1 MMHHPQRFVD
11 VILPLPLPGKFTYS
25 VPEEIN
31 DELQPGVRVIVQF
44 GKKKFYSALVHRIH
58 NEEPSGYEIK
68 SIETVLDSQPVVHPE
83 LFEFWEWI
91 ASYYHCSLGE
101 VMKAALPSG
110 LKLESETRVIFN
122 PEYEEDENELSSRE
136 RLLLTFLRNRKISSV
151 SDLNR
156 SDEKG
161 NAYSVIK
168 SLLNRGAIS
177 VEESLR
183 SGYKPRTEIFIRLA
197 EEYSGES
204 RLTQLLDDLSRAPK
218 QQELLMRFLE
228 FTRFGSKESIGE
240 LSRKHLIE
248 KAGTTTAT
256 LNSLVKKGVFE
267 LSEKRIDRISQYDG
281 NIREGFAL
289 SPAQEK
295 AYVEIQQNLEEKQVT
310 LLHGVTSSGKTEIY
324 IRLIE
329 KYIQENKQV
338 LYLLP
343 EIALTTQIVQRL
355 KLVFGSR
362 AGIYHSR
369 FNDAERVEI
378 WNKVLNFDP
387 DSDENQYQVII
398 GARSSVF
405 LPFRFP
411 GLIIVDEEHENSF
424 KQFDPAPRYHARDAA
439 IVLSHLTGARVLLGT
454 ATPAIESYYN
464 ALSGKYG
471 LVELLERFQQ
481 IELPKILTADLR
493 DAYKRKQMRGHFTP
507 LLFDEIEKALEANQQ
522 VILFQNRRGFAPFIE
537 CKNCGWVP
545 KCKHCDVSLTYHKH
559 NNSLVCHYCGYTM
572 GFPTSCQSCGNDEI
586 NTKGFGTEKIEDEV
600 SLIFPEACVA
610 RMDLDTTRARKSFEK
625 IIQDYDSGKIDILI
639 GTQMVTKGLDFQNVS
654 VVGILNADNL
664 LNYPDFR
671 AYERSYQLMAQ
682 VSGRAGRKY
691 RQGKV
696 IIQTSEPDHHIIQQV
711 IENDYLGMYKG
722 QLAERKHF
730 KYPPY
735 YRLIGLVL
743 KHRDKREV
751 ERIANQLAGMLKRS
765 FRSRVLGPED
775 PVINRIQN
783 WYIKQFWLKIE
794 REISIVSA
802 KNKLQEILD
811 EAKNQPGNSGVQIN
825 IDVDPL

>member
-1 MMHHPQRFVD
+1 MIHHAQRFVD

-25 VPEEIN
+25 VPEEMN
-31 DELQPGVRVIVQF
+31 GELQPGVRVIVQF

-58 NEEPSGYEIK
+58 NDEPTGYEIK
-68 SIETVLDSQPVVHPE
+68 SVETILDKQPVVHPE

-122 PEYEEDENELSSRE
+122 PEYETDKDELSSRE
-136 RLLLTFLRNRKISSV
+136 HLLLTFLRNRKISSV

-156 SDEKG
+156 ADQKG

-183 SGYKPRTEIFIRLA
+183 SGYKPRTETYVRLA

-204 RLTQLLDDLSRAPK
+204 QLTELVDDLSRAPK

-228 FTRFGSKESIGE
+228 YTRFGSVEALEEYNKK
-240 LSRKHLIE
+240 LLLK
-248 KAGTTTAT
+248 KVGTTTAT
-256 LNSLVKKGVFE
+256 LNTLIQKGIFE
-267 LSEKRIDRISQYDG
+267 SVERRVDRISQYAG
-281 NIREGFAL
+281 NIRDGFEL
-289 SPAQEK
+289 SLAQEK
-295 AYVEIQQNLEEKQVT
+295 AYTEIEQHLEDKQVT
-310 LLHGVTSSGKTEIY
+310 LLHGITSSGKTEIY

-329 KYIQENKQV
+329 KYIQEKKQV

-355 KLVFGSR
+355 NQVFGDK

-378 WNKVLNFDP
+378 WNKVLNFNP
-387 DSDENQYQVII
+387 ESDENQYQVII

-411 GLIIVDEEHENSF
+411 GLIIVDEEHENSY

-439 IVLSHLTGARVLLGT
+439 IVLSHLTGAKVLLGT

-464 ALSGKYG
+464 ALTGKYG
-471 LVELLERFQQ
+471 LVELSERFQQ

-507 LLFDEIEKALEANQQ
+507 LLFEEIEKALEAKEQ

-537 CKNCGWVP
+537 CKTCGWVP

-559 NNSLVCHYCGYTM
+559 NNSLVCHYCGYTLHH
-572 GFPTSCQSCGNDEI
+572 PSNCQACGSAEI
-586 NTKGFGTEKIEDEV
+586 TTKGFGTEKIEDEV
-600 SLIFPEACVA
+600 SLIFPDARIA

-625 IIQDYDSGKIDILI
+625 IIHDYDSGKIDILI

-654 VVGILNADNL
+654 IVGILNADNL

-682 VSGRAGRKY
+682 VSGRAGRKR

-711 IENDYLGMYKG
+711 IENDYTGMYKG

-743 KHRDKREV
+743 KHRDKREL
-751 ERIANQLAGMLKRS
+751 ERIANQLGSMLRRS
-765 FRSRVLGPED
+765 FRNRVLGPED
-775 PVINRIQN
+775 PVINRIQT

-794 REISIVSA
+794 RDISIVSA
-802 KNKLQEILD
+802 KKKLQEILD
-811 EAKNQPGNSGVQIN
+811 EAKTQPGNSGVQIN
-825 IDVDPL
+825 IDVDPM

>member
-1 MMHHPQRFVD
+1 MIHHPQRFVD

-25 VPEEIN
+25 VPDEMN
-31 DELQPGVRVIVQF
+31 GELQPGLRVIVQF

-58 NEEPSGYEIK
+58 NDEPTGYEIK
-68 SIETVLDSQPVVHPE
+68 SVETVLDKQPVVHPE

-122 PEYEEDENELSSRE
+122 PEYETDKAELSSRE
-136 RLLLTFLRNRKISSV
+136 QLLLTFLRNRKISSV

-156 SDEKG
+156 ADQKG

-183 SGYKPRTEIFIRLA
+183 TGYKPRTETYVRLA
-197 EEYSGES
+197 EQYSGES
-204 RLTQLLDDLSRAPK
+204 QLTELVDDLSRAPK

-228 FTRFGSKESIGE
+228 YTRFGSSEALEEYNKK
-240 LSRKHLIE
+240 LLLK
-248 KAGTTTAT
+248 KVGTTTAT
-256 LNSLVKKGVFE
+256 LNTLIQKGIFE
-267 LSEKRIDRISQYDG
+267 PVERRVDRISQYAG
-281 NIREGFAL
+281 NIRDGFEL

-295 AYVEIQQNLEEKQVT
+295 AYAEIEQHLEDKQVT
-310 LLHGVTSSGKTEIY
+310 LLHGVTSSGKTEVY

-329 KYIQENKQV
+329 KYIQEKKQV

-355 KLVFGSR
+355 KQVFGDK

-387 DSDENQYQVII
+387 ESDENQYQVII

-411 GLIIVDEEHENSF
+411 GLIIVDEEHENSY

-439 IVLSHLTGARVLLGT
+439 IVLSHLTGAKVLLGT

-464 ALSGKYG
+464 ALTGKYG
-471 LVELLERFQQ
+471 LVELSERFQQ

-507 LLFDEIEKALEANQQ
+507 LLFEEIEKALEAKEQ

-537 CKNCGWVP
+537 CKTCGWVP

-559 NNSLVCHYCGYTM
+559 NNSLVCHYCGYTLHH
-572 GFPTSCQSCGNDEI
+572 PSNCQACGSAEI
-586 NTKGFGTEKIEDEV
+586 TTKGFGTEKIEDEV
-600 SLIFPEACVA
+600 SLIFPDARIA

-625 IIQDYDSGKIDILI
+625 IIHDYDSGKIDILI

-682 VSGRAGRKY
+682 VSGRAGRKR

-711 IENDYLGMYKG
+711 IENDYTGMYKG

-743 KHRDKREV
+743 KHRDKREL
-751 ERIANQLAGMLKRS
+751 ERIANQLGSMLRRS
-765 FRSRVLGPED
+765 FRNRVLGPED
-775 PVINRIQN
+775 PVINRIQS

-794 REISIVSA
+794 RDISIVSA
-802 KNKLQEILD
+802 KKKLQEILD

-825 IDVDPL
+825 IDVDPM

>member
-1 MMHHPQRFVD
+1 MIHHPQRFVD

-25 VPEEIN
+25 VPEEMN
-31 DELQPGVRVIVQF
+31 GELQPGVRVIVQF

-58 NEEPSGYEIK
+58 NDEPTGYEIK
-68 SIETVLDSQPVVHPE
+68 SVETILDKQPVVHPE

-122 PEYEEDENELSSRE
+122 PEYETDKDELSSRE
-136 RLLLTFLRNRKISSV
+136 NLLLTFLRNRKISSV

-156 SDEKG
+156 ADQKG

-183 SGYKPRTEIFIRLA
+183 PGYKPRTETYVRLA

-204 RLTQLLDDLSRAPK
+204 QLTELVDDLSRAPK

-228 FTRFGSKESIGE
+228 YTRFGSAEALEEYNKK
-240 LSRKHLIE
+240 LLLK
-248 KAGTTTAT
+248 KVGTTTAT
-256 LNSLVKKGVFE
+256 LNTLIQKGIFKPVE
-267 LSEKRIDRISQYDG
+267 RRVDRISQYAG
-281 NIREGFAL
+281 NIRDGFEL
-289 SPAQEK
+289 SLAQEK
-295 AYVEIQQNLEEKQVT
+295 AYAEIEQHLEDKQVT
-310 LLHGVTSSGKTEIY
+310 LLHGVTSSGKTEVY

-329 KYIQENKQV
+329 KYIQEKNQV

-355 KLVFGSR
+355 KQVFGDK

-387 DSDENQYQVII
+387 ESDENQYQVII

-411 GLIIVDEEHENSF
+411 GLIIVDEEHENSY

-439 IVLSHLTGARVLLGT
+439 IVLSHLTGAKVLLGT

-464 ALSGKYG
+464 ALTGKYG
-471 LVELLERFQQ
+471 LVELSERFQQ

-507 LLFDEIEKALEANQQ
+507 LLFEEIEKALEAKEQ

-537 CKNCGWVP
+537 CKTCGWVP

-559 NNSLVCHYCGYTM
+559 NNSLVCHYCGYTLHH
-572 GFPTSCQSCGNDEI
+572 PSNCQACGSAEI
-586 NTKGFGTEKIEDEV
+586 TTKGFGTEKIEDEV
-600 SLIFPEACVA
+600 SLIFPNARIA

-625 IIQDYDSGKIDILI
+625 IIHDYDSGKIDILI

-682 VSGRAGRKY
+682 VSGRAGRKH

-711 IENDYLGMYKG
+711 IENDYTGMYKG

-743 KHRDKREV
+743 KHRDKREL
-751 ERIANQLAGMLKRS
+751 ERIANQLGGMLRRS
-765 FRSRVLGPED
+765 FRNRVLGPED
-775 PVINRIQN
+775 PVINRIQT

-794 REISIVSA
+794 RDISIVSA
-802 KNKLQEILD
+802 KKKLQEILD
-811 EAKNQPGNSGVQIN
+811 EAKIQPGNSGVQIN
-825 IDVDPL
+825 IDVDPM

>member
-1 MMHHPQRFVD
+1 MTHPPQRFAD

-25 VPEEIN
+25 IPEEMQGGI
-31 DELQPGVRVIVQF
+31 EPGVRVIVQF
-44 GKKKFYSALVHRIH
+44 GKKKVYSALIHRIH
-58 NEEPSGYEIK
+58 NDEPTGYEIK
-68 SIETVLDSQPVVHPE
+68 AIESVLDQQPVVHPE
-83 LFEFWEWI
+83 LFGFWEWI

-122 PEYEEDENELSSRE
+122 PEYNKDEDSLSSRE
-136 RLLLTFLRNRKISSV
+136 DLLLTFLQNRKISSV

-156 SDEKG
+156 ADQKG

-183 SGYKPRTEIFIRLA
+183 SGYKPRTETYIRLA
-197 EEYSGES
+197 DSYSGEN
-204 RLTQLLDDLSRAPK
+204 RLTELIDDLSRAPK

-228 FTRFGSKESIGE
+228 YTRFGSEEAAVEYNKK
-240 LSRKHLIE
+240 LLLE
-248 KAGTTTAT
+248 KVGAT
-256 LNSLVKKGVFE
+256 SAPLNTLMKKGVFE
-267 LSEKRIDRISQYDG
+267 SVERRIDRLGPYRG
-281 NIREGFAL
+281 NIRKEFHL

-295 AYVEIQQNLEEKQVT
+295 AYTEIEQNLEEKPVT

-329 KYIQENKQV
+329 KTIRAKKQV

-355 KLVFGSR
+355 KQVFGDK

-369 FNDAERVEI
+369 FNDSERVEI

-387 DSDENQYQVII
+387 ESEENQYQVII

-411 GLIIVDEEHENSF
+411 GLIIVDEEHENSY

-464 ALSGKYG
+464 ALTGKYG
-471 LVELLERFQQ
+471 LVELSERYQQ
-481 IELPKILTADLR
+481 IELPGILTADLR
-493 DAYKRKQMRGHFTP
+493 DAYKRKQMRGHLTP
-507 LLFDEIEKALEANQQ
+507 LLFDEMEKALEAKEQ

-537 CKNCGWVP
+537 CKTCGWVP

-559 NNSLVCHYCGYTM
+559 NNSLVCHYCGYTLHH
-572 GFPTSCQSCGNDEI
+572 PTNCHACGSVEI
-586 NTKGFGTEKIEDEV
+586 TTKGFGTEKIEDEV
-600 SLIFPEACVA
+600 SLIFPEARIA
-610 RMDLDTTRARKSFEK
+610 RMDLDTTRAKRSFEK
-625 IIQDYDSGKIDILI
+625 IIHDYDSGKLDILI

-682 VSGRAGRKY
+682 VSGRAGRKH

-696 IIQTSEPDHHIIQQV
+696 IIQTSEPDHPIIQQV
-711 IENDYLGMYKG
+711 IANDYLGMYKG
-722 QLAERKHF
+722 QLAERRQF

-735 YRLIGLVL
+735 YRLIGIVL
-743 KHRDKREV
+743 KHRDKHEL
-751 ERIANQLAGMLKRS
+751 ERIARQLGSMLRQS
-765 FRSRVLGPED
+765 FGSRVLGPED

-794 REISIVSA
+794 RDISIVSA
-802 KNKLQEILD
+802 KKRMQEILNK
-811 EAKNQPGNSGVQIN
+811 AKNQPGNSGVQMN
-825 IDVDPL
+825 IDVDPM

>member
-1 MMHHPQRFVD
+1 MIHHPQRFVD

-25 VPEEIN
+25 VPEEMN
-31 DELQPGVRVIVQF
+31 GELQPGVRVIVQF

-58 NEEPSGYEIK
+58 NDEPTGYEIK
-68 SIETVLDSQPVVHPE
+68 SVETILDKHPVVHPE

-122 PEYEEDENELSSRE
+122 PEYETDKNELSSRE
-136 RLLLTFLRNRKISSV
+136 HLLLTFLRNRKISSV

-156 SDEKG
+156 ADQKG

-183 SGYKPRTEIFIRLA
+183 SGYKPRTETYVRLA
-197 EEYSGES
+197 EEYSGENQ
-204 RLTQLLDDLSRAPK
+204 LTELVDDLSRAPK

-228 FTRFGSKESIGE
+228 YTRFGSAEALNEYNKK
-240 LSRKHLIE
+240 LLLK
-248 KAGTTTAT
+248 KVGTTTAT
-256 LNSLVKKGVFE
+256 LNTLIQKGIFE
-267 LSEKRIDRISQYDG
+267 PVERRVDRISLYAG
-281 NIREGFAL
+281 NIRDGFEL

-295 AYVEIQQNLEEKQVT
+295 AYAEIEQHLEDKQVT
-310 LLHGVTSSGKTEIY
+310 LLHGVTSSGKTEVY

-329 KYIQENKQV
+329 KYIQEKKQV

-355 KLVFGSR
+355 KQVFGDK

-387 DSDENQYQVII
+387 ESDENQYQVII

-411 GLIIVDEEHENSF
+411 GLIIVDEEHENSY

-439 IVLSHLTGARVLLGT
+439 IVLSHLTGAKVLLGT

-464 ALSGKYG
+464 ALTGKYG
-471 LVELLERFQQ
+471 LVELSERFQQ

-507 LLFDEIEKALEANQQ
+507 LLFEEIEKALEAKEQ

-537 CKNCGWVP
+537 CKTCGWVP

-559 NNSLVCHYCGYTM
+559 NNSLVCHYCGYTLHH
-572 GFPTSCQSCGNDEI
+572 PSNCQACGSAEI
-586 NTKGFGTEKIEDEV
+586 TTKGFGTEKIEDEV
-600 SLIFPEACVA
+600 SLIFPDARIA

-625 IIQDYDSGKIDILI
+625 IIYDYDSGKIDILI

-682 VSGRAGRKY
+682 VSGRAGRKR

-711 IENDYLGMYKG
+711 IENDYTGMYKG

-743 KHRDKREV
+743 KHRDKREL
-751 ERIANQLAGMLKRS
+751 ERIANQLGSMLRRS
-765 FRSRVLGPED
+765 FRNRVLGPED
-775 PVINRIQN
+775 PVINRIQT

-794 REISIVSA
+794 RDISIVSA
-802 KNKLQEILD
+802 KKKLQEILD
-811 EAKNQPGNSGVQIN
+811 EAKTQPGNSGVQIN
-825 IDVDPL
+825 IDVDPM

>member
-1 MMHHPQRFVD
+1 MIHHPQRFVD

-25 VPEEIN
+25 VPEEMN
-31 DELQPGVRVIVQF
+31 GELQPGVRVIVQF
-44 GKKKFYSALVHRIH
+44 GKKKFYSALIHRIH

-68 SIETVLDSQPVVHPE
+68 SIETVLDKQPVVHPE

-122 PEYEEDENELSSRE
+122 PEFEEDKNDLSSRE
-136 RLLLTFLRNRKISSV
+136 RLILTFLRIRKISSV

-156 SDEKG
+156 ADEKG

-168 SLLNRGAIS
+168 SLLSRGAIS

-183 SGYKPRTEIFIRLA
+183 SGYKPRTETFVRLA
-197 EEYSGES
+197 EAYSGES
-204 RLTQLLDDLSRAPK
+204 RLTELVDDLSRAPK

-228 FTRFGSKESIGE
+228 YTRFGNEEAIPEYSKKR
-240 LSRKHLIE
+240 LLE
-248 KAGTTTAT
+248 KVGTTTAT
-256 LNSLVKKGVFE
+256 LNTLIKKGVFE
-267 LSEKRIDRISQYDG
+267 LAERRVDRLSQYAG
-281 NIREGFAL
+281 NIREGFEL
-289 SPAQEK
+289 SQAQEQ
-295 AYVEIQQNLEEKQVT
+295 AYAEIEQNLEEKQVT

-324 IRLIE
+324 IRLIK

-355 KLVFGSR
+355 KQVFGDK

-387 DSDENQYQVII
+387 ESDENQYQVII

-405 LPFRFP
+405 LPYRFP
-411 GLIIVDEEHENSF
+411 GLIIVDEEHENSY

-454 ATPAIESYYN
+454 ATPAIESYFN

-471 LVELLERFQQ
+471 LVELSERFKQ

-507 LLFDEIEKALEANQQ
+507 LLFEEIEKALEANEQ

-537 CKNCGWVP
+537 CKTCGWVP

-559 NNSLVCHYCGYTM
+559 NNSLVCHYCGYTIHH
-572 GFPTSCQSCGNDEI
+572 PTNCQACGSNEI

-600 SLIFPEACVA
+600 SLIFPEARIA

-625 IIQDYDSGKIDILI
+625 IIHDYDSGKIDILI

-711 IENDYLGMYKG
+711 IQNDYLGMYKG

-751 ERIANQLAGMLKRS
+751 ERIANQLASMLKRS

-802 KNKLQEILD
+802 KKKLQEILD
-811 EAKNQPGNSGVQIN
+811 EVKTQPGNSGVQIN
-825 IDVDPL
+825 IDVDPM

>member
-1 MMHHPQRFVD
+1 MIHHPQRFVD

-25 VPEEIN
+25 VPDEMN
-31 DELQPGVRVIVQF
+31 GELQPGLRVIVQF

-58 NEEPSGYEIK
+58 NDEPTGYEIK
-68 SIETVLDSQPVVHPE
+68 SVETVLDKQPVVHPE

-122 PEYEEDENELSSRE
+122 PEYETDKAELSSRE
-136 RLLLTFLRNRKISSV
+136 QLLLSFLRNRKISSV

-156 SDEKG
+156 ADQKG

-183 SGYKPRTEIFIRLA
+183 TGYKPRTETYVRLA
-197 EEYSGES
+197 EQYSGES
-204 RLTQLLDDLSRAPK
+204 QLTELVDDLSRAPK

-228 FTRFGSKESIGE
+228 YTRFGSSEALEEYNKK
-240 LSRKHLIE
+240 LLLK
-248 KAGTTTAT
+248 KVGTTTAT
-256 LNSLVKKGVFE
+256 LNTLIQKGIFE
-267 LSEKRIDRISQYDG
+267 PVERRVDRISQYAG
-281 NIREGFAL
+281 NIRDGFEL

-295 AYVEIQQNLEEKQVT
+295 AYAEIEQHLEDKQVT
-310 LLHGVTSSGKTEIY
+310 LLHGVTSSGKTEVY

-329 KYIQENKQV
+329 KYIQEKKQV

-355 KLVFGSR
+355 KQVFGDK

-387 DSDENQYQVII
+387 ESDENQYQVII

-411 GLIIVDEEHENSF
+411 GLIIVDEEHENSY

-439 IVLSHLTGARVLLGT
+439 IVLSHLTGAKVLLGT

-464 ALSGKYG
+464 ALTGKYG
-471 LVELLERFQQ
+471 LVELSERFQQ

-507 LLFDEIEKALEANQQ
+507 LLFEEIEKALEAKEQ

-537 CKNCGWVP
+537 CKTCGWVP

-559 NNSLVCHYCGYTM
+559 NNSLVCHYCGYTLHH
-572 GFPTSCQSCGNDEI
+572 PSNCQACGSAEI
-586 NTKGFGTEKIEDEV
+586 TTKGFGTEKIEDEV
-600 SLIFPEACVA
+600 SLIFPDARIA

-625 IIQDYDSGKIDILI
+625 IIHDYDSGKIDILI

-682 VSGRAGRKY
+682 VSGRAGRKR

-711 IENDYLGMYKG
+711 IENDYTGMYKG

-743 KHRDKREV
+743 KHRDKREL
-751 ERIANQLAGMLKRS
+751 ERIANQLGSMLRRS
-765 FRSRVLGPED
+765 FRNRVLGPED
-775 PVINRIQN
+775 PVINRIQS

-794 REISIVSA
+794 RDISIVSA
-802 KNKLQEILD
+802 KKKLQEILD

-825 IDVDPL
+825 IDVDPM

>member
-183 SGYKPRTEIFIRLA
+183 SGYKPRTETFIRLA

-329 KYIQENKQV
+329 KYLQENKQV

-600 SLIFPEACVA
+600 SLIFPEARIA